1 MGRRGSLYSA
11 ADWVCLARPLPFRV
25 FCAFRGCIDP
35 FRLGLVGGPVL
46 PSESL
51 GPAQIPMPRQ
61 SFGMKPSVFMVLAV
75 LLGALTSPVG
85 LGIGRADGRPALIE
99 TNGSFRIPAQEW
111 PLKPGPREITVHV
124 RYPGPEPQRRNIRP
138 TTGLM
143 LSLHNWG
150 GTGFVG
156 TADPQFLADTFDVVA
171 IGVDYLQS
179 GRQASIDDPE
189 PYDFGWLQAL
199 DALRALRWVMEGL
212 VQAGVSFD
220 SSRIVT
226 TGGSG
231 GGNVSLMANKLAP
244 RTFAVVID
252 LCGMKKLSDD
262 IAFNL
267 PGGSELNA
275 RYVRDPAHA
284 FHLSSDAQELRF
296 LGHPG
301 HLAIMKQLGGSAS
314 VITVHG
320 VDDQTCPDVDEF
332 VANMKASGLEFTHV
346 PVTRERIDGRIF
358 TSTGHALGDRTRI
371 VEHVAGRY
379 LDPRSPQALRRQG
392 PTDFE
397 RREAIRYPTR
407 HGVWVVSYET
417 GYPVGRFER
426 VSEP

>member
-1 MGRRGSLYSA
+1 MS
-11 ADWVCLARPLPFRV
+11 
-25 FCAFRGCIDP
+25 
-35 FRLGLVGGPVL
+35 
-46 PSESL
+46 
-51 GPAQIPMPRQ
+51 RQ
-61 SFGMKPSVFMVLAV
+61 SNGMKTCALIVLAF
-75 LLGALTSPVG
+75 LLQALVIPVRAES
-85 LGIGRADGRPALIE
+85 GRVNGRPPLLE
-99 TNGSFRIPAQEW
+99 TNGSFRIPVQEW
-111 PLKPGPREITVHV
+111 PLKPGPREVVVHV
-124 RYPGPEPQRRNIRP
+124 RYPGPERHRRNIRP

-156 TADPQFLADTFDVVA
+156 TADPDVLADTFDVVA

-199 DALRALRWVMEGL
+199 DALRALHGVMEGL
-212 VQAGVSFD
+212 VQAGISFD
-220 SSRIVT
+220 RSRIFT

-275 RYVRDPAHA
+275 RYVRDPAHT
-284 FHLSSDAQELRF
+284 FHLSPDAQELRF

-301 HLAIMKQLGGSAS
+301 HLAIMKHLGCSAS
-314 VITVHG
+314 IITVHG
-320 VDDQTCPDVDEF
+320 VDDRTCPDVDEF
-332 VANMKASGLEFTHV
+332 VANMKASGLDFTHV

-371 VEHVAGRY
+371 VEQVAGRY

-397 RREAIRYPTR
+397 RREAIRYPTQN
-407 HGVWVVSYET
+407 GVWVVNYAS
-417 GYPVGRFER
+417 GDPVGHFER
-426 VSEP
+426 KPQP